1 MSLGRECMSDW
12 SADEIVIK
20 NVSDLTPYA
29 QNSRIHTA
37 EQVAQIAQSIE
48 TFGFTI
54 PILIDESGVIIAGHG
69 RVMALDRLG
78 KDQAPCIVAK
88 GWSEGKRAAYVIA
101 DNKHTLNGKWDYEKL
116 GEQFKFLENL
126 DFDITLTGF
135 SLDEV
140 EDVLSE
146 WDTDHEFIDKIN
158 AADEP
163 LTSKLIVTGSD
174 DELDMF
180 EEWLQGQ
187 LADLGY
193 ESIEVQ
199 RK

>member
-1 MSLGRECMSDW
+1 MSDW

-20 NVSDLTPYA
+20 KVSDLTPYA

-54 PILIDESGVIIAGHG
+54 PILIDENGVIIAGHG

>member
-20 NVSDLTPYA
+20 KVSDLTPYA

>member
-1 MSLGRECMSDW
+1 MSDW

-20 NVSDLTPYA
+20 KVSDLTPYA